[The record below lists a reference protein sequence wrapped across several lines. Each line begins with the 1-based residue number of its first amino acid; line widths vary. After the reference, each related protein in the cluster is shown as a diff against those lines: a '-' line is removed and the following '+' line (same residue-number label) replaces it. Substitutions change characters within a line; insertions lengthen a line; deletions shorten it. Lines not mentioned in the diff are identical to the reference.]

1 MQRRWLTV
9 LIVIV
14 SVLAACSDDNG
25 TSSDGNATSTPDT
38 VSAAPSAPTE
48 DEVADSAQDM
58 ADDLA
63 DDLEEQQAAQGGG
76 SATLVV
82 GDQQWTFQSVLC
94 AIGEE
99 QTGQAGAEF
108 VLSSIQDGLQ
118 MYASIDSFGHSVS
131 LNDIQDFENPSV
143 AISWLGQSGINVAGK
158 EVTAEVEMIDETSD
172 DFETVAGTIMATCR

>member
-14 SVLAACSDDNG
+14 LALAACSGDNG
-25 TSSDGNATSTPDT
+25 TSSGGETTSTLDAASDT
-38 VSAAPSAPTE
+38 PAAPTE
-48 DEVADSAQDM
+48 DEVADSAQDL

-63 DDLEEQQAAQGGG
+63 ADLEEQQAAQGGG

-99 QTGQAGAEF
+99 QTGQEGAEF

-143 AISWLGQSGINVAGK
+143 AISWLGQSGIIVDGN

-172 DFETVAGTIMATCR
+172 SFETVAGTFTATCP